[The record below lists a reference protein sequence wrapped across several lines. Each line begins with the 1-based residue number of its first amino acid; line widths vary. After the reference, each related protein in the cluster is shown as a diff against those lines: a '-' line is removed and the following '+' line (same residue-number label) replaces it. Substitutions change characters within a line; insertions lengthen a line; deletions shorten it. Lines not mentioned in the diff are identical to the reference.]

1 MNNLNLL
8 GQLTAPTTVG
18 SGDLLGHRTVFKY
31 HAGTKGLS
39 YSNIIFASKY
49 PMRGGKFPQ
58 SHPCHDDPQPTVGGK
73 WTSIDSTGARTEMP
87 GEQPESKTNLGN
99 FRARG
104 YWASCFP
111 EGDGITFEPL
121 KNQNRETIIN
131 DISECFQVQVR

>member
-1 MNNLNLL
+1 MKPKLEANKE
-8 GQLTAPTTVG
+8 QRPTDVA
-18 SGDLLGHRTVFKY
+18 SGAVLGHRSIFKY
-31 HAGTKGLS
+31 LEGTKGLCS
-39 YSNIIFASKY
+39 SNIMFPSKY

-73 WTSIDSTGARTEMP
+73 WTSIDATGARTEMP
-87 GEQPESKTNLGN
+87 GDQPESKTNLGN